1 MAWIGKVVRN
11 SSGEGAE
18 VTELMRVDN
27 VMKRD
32 EGNGKLS
39 RHSGRT
45 EFEIRGGND
54 GSDKRWC

>member
-1 MAWIGKVVRN
+1 MVRN